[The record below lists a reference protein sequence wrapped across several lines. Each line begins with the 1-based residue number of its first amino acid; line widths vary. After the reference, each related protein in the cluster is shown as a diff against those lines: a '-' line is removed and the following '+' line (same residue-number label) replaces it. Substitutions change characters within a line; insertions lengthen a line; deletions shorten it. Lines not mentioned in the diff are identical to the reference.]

1 MRLVYIS
8 GPYRDGTEWGLIENI
23 PPRFEGIQDIEGRLW
38 DVLWMAKMATR
49 RGGTETHYKLILHH
63 GRKTYVTL
71 KMVSGP
77 GDDMEPV
84 ITIMMPWED

>member
-1 MRLVYIS
+1 MF
-8 GPYRDGTEWGLIENI
+8 N
-23 PPRFEGIQDIEGRLW
+23 Q
-38 DVLWMAKMATR
+38 
-49 RGGTETHYKLILHH
+49 H